1 MACDDTHHVFGTY
14 ICVSHLQDLIM
25 IMIMMLLKLQEY
37 ISGLSNFDSC
47 NNMH

>member
-14 ICVSHLQDLIM
+14 ICASHLQDLIN
-25 IMIMMLLKLQEY
+25 IMMLLKLQGY

-47 NNMH
+47 INMH